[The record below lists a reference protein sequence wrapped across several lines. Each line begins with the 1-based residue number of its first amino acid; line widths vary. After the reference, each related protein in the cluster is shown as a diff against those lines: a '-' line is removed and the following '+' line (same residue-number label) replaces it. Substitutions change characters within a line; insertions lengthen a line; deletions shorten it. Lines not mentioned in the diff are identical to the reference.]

1 MQETDRVRVI
11 GIDEAGLGPYL
22 GPLALG
28 GVAFDV
34 PADWLD
40 KDWWEALAPTVARD
54 LAAPFPI
61 DDSKRIFPAKGGRDA
76 AARTFAGVLGS
87 LPAGVGRTFNCLES
101 MLELLAAG
109 CLDEA
114 RKEHWFEECP
124 EFSVVADV
132 ALHEALRSFGVS
144 IADAAFDLVFPRRFN
159 RLLSKL
165 DNKACVQRCA
175 LLPILTRLLR
185 EPNAP
190 LAIRVVV
197 DRLGGRKF
205 YRLLVEE
212 IAGDSFVMTSIE
224 TESISR
230 YVFELDGREV
240 EITFAVGADAFSL
253 PTALASIVAKY
264 LRECSMAGFNAFW
277 SRRVPGIRPTAGYP
291 GDAQRFRKEVRPRL
305 KELNVKPAE
314 FWRAR

>member
-1 MQETDRVRVI
+1 MRQTDRVRVI
-11 GIDEAGLGPYL
+11 GVDEAGLGPYL

-34 PADWLD
+34 PADWVD
-40 KDWWEALAPTVARD
+40 KDWWESLAPTVARD

-61 DDSKRIFPAKGGRDA
+61 DDSKRIFPAKGGREA

-87 LPAGVGRTFNCLES
+87 LPAAAGRSFNCLES
-101 MLELLAAG
+101 LLEMLAAE

-124 EFSVVADV
+124 EFAVIAD
-132 ALHEALRSFGVS
+132 AALRDALTSVGVS

-165 DNKACVQRCA
+165 DNKACVQRSA
-175 LLPILTRLLR
+175 LLPILTRLLS
-185 EPNAP
+185 EPNSP
-190 LAIRVVV
+190 PTIRVVV

-212 IAGDSFVMTSIE
+212 IAGDAFVMTSIE
-224 TESISR
+224 SESVSR
-230 YVFELDGREV
+230 YVFEFNGREV

-291 GDAQRFRKEVRPRL
+291 GDAQRFRKEVGPRL
-305 KELNVKPAE
+305 KELNLKRTE

>member
-1 MQETDRVRVI
+1 MSSDRVRVI
-11 GIDEAGLGPYL
+11 GVDEAGLGPYL

-40 KDWWEALAPTVARD
+40 KDWWEALAPAVSRD

-61 DDSKRIFPAKGGRDA
+61 DDSKKIFPAKGGRDA
-76 AARTFAGVLGS
+76 AARTFAGMLGT
-87 LPAGVGRTFNCLES
+87 LPGGVGRTFNCLES
-101 MLELLAAG
+101 LLELLAAG

-114 RKEHWFEECP
+114 RKEHWFDERP
-124 EFSVVADV
+124 EFAVVADV
-132 ALHEALRSFGVS
+132 ALRDCLMECGVK

-165 DNKACVQRCA
+165 DNKACVQRSA
-175 LLPILTRLLR
+175 LLPIIRQLIS

-190 LAIRVVV
+190 ASIRIVV

-212 IAGDSFVMTSIE
+212 IAGDAFVMTSIE
-224 TESISR
+224 TESVSR
-230 YVFELDGREV
+230 YVFEFNSREV

-253 PTALASIVAKY
+253 PTALASIVAKS

-291 GDAQRFRKEVRPRL
+291 GDAQRFRKEVRPQL
-305 KELNVKPAE
+305 KEHNVKPAE